1 MMLLFHRL
9 QNRNNNSGKVTTKK
23 MIDDLVKMVFILL
36 T

>member
-9 QNRNNNSGKVTTKK
+9 QNRNNDSGKVTTKK
-23 MIDDLVKMVFILL
+23 MIDNIVKKVFILL